1 MSHQSGKD
9 KVNYRTK
16 TTKDGRIVLNGST
29 PKPVPAPTA
38 TTFKPNSV
46 LGDPSLR
53 IPIPA
58 EIQVY
63 KFPKD
68 AMHMTGDELDI
79 QQDFEDYLSILE
91 DMDGSNYRT
100 GVPPRDVIDLF
111 DERVKQFAQS
121 EFGQRTLKADRLGF
135 LMNLDSEVDPENNL
149 SDGLNIAIIEK
160 YLHPENL

>member
-16 TTKDGRIVLNGST
+16 TTKDGRTVLNGST
-29 PKPVPAPTA
+29 PKPVPVPTA
-38 TTFKPNSV
+38 ATSKPSPV
-46 LGDPSLR
+46 LGDPSLH

-58 EIQVY
+58 EMQVY

-91 DMDGSNYRT
+91 DMEGTNYRT
-100 GVPPRDVIDLF
+100 GMPPQDVIDLF

-135 LMNLDSEVDPENNL
+135 LMNLDSEVDPETNL
-149 SDGLNIAIIEK
+149 SDELNIAIIEK